1 MSHKLEEVF
10 EIAQRFTILRSGHKV
25 ITCPKEELDRTSFA
39 RYMTGRDFAEER
51 YQPGTIDEAPVL
63 QVEGATV
70 SGAFADASLSVK
82 PGEILGITGLL
93 GSGRTELALS
103 LFGMLPLDSGRIRV
117 KGQDVT
123 LRGVRDAIEAGIA
136 YVPETASPRPIPI
149 PLDRRKHHHL
159 RDGELHQ
166 GTRLHR

>member
-1 MSHKLEEVF
+1 M
-10 EIAQRFTILRSGHKV
+10 
-25 ITCPKEELDRTSFA
+25 
-39 RYMTGRDFAEER
+39 
-51 YQPGTIDEAPVL
+51 
-63 QVEGATV
+63 

-136 YVPETASPRPIPI
+136 YVPE
-149 PLDRRKHHHL
+149 DRLTEGLFLSRSIGENITISEM
-159 RDGELHQ
+159 DELHQ

>member
-1 MSHKLEEVF
+1 M
-10 EIAQRFTILRSGHKV
+10 
-25 ITCPKEELDRTSFA
+25 
-39 RYMTGRDFAEER
+39 
-51 YQPGTIDEAPVL
+51 
-63 QVEGATV
+63 EGATV

-103 LFGMLPLDSGRIRV
+103 LFGMLPLDSGCIRV

-136 YVPETASPRPIPI
+136 
-149 PLDRRKHHHL
+149 
-159 RDGELHQ
+159 
-166 GTRLHR
+166 